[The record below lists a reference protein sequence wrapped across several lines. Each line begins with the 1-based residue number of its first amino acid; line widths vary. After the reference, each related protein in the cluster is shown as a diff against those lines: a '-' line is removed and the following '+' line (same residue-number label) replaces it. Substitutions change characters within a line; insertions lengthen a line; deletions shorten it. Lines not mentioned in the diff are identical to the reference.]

1 MNRFIIGQSIDPGG
15 HKRRENV
22 AADVIFFFNIQNRL
36 ICKWTFVLN
45 QWNKS
50 RFIIFNWLDFVWKED
65 NVADV
70 HLFSLL
76 LFWVIKLDPVP
87 LLELV
92 SNLQSKV
99 ARLQDTELEV
109 KQLRDTLQEYN
120 EEFRQVRNQ
129 GKVHFLSVIFYY
141 FFFCWLLPFVPR
153 PGERR
158 NLNGSSTN
166 GRMNENAT
174 DPRHIDETL
183 RRRSRKWNTRRCS
196 QLPCWARLFLFFF

>member
-1 MNRFIIGQSIDPGG
+1 M
-15 HKRRENV
+15 
-22 AADVIFFFNIQNRL
+22 
-36 ICKWTFVLN
+36 
-45 QWNKS
+45 
-50 RFIIFNWLDFVWKED
+50 DFVWKED

-129 GKVHFLSVIFYY
+129 GKVHFLSVIF
-141 FFFCWLLPFVPR
+141 LL
-153 PGERR
+153 
-158 NLNGSSTN
+158 
-166 GRMNENAT
+166 
-174 DPRHIDETL
+174 
-183 RRRSRKWNTRRCS
+183 
-196 QLPCWARLFLFFF
+196 LFFSGCSRSYLDPVKEET

>member
-1 MNRFIIGQSIDPGG
+1 M
-15 HKRRENV
+15 
-22 AADVIFFFNIQNRL
+22 
-36 ICKWTFVLN
+36 
-45 QWNKS
+45 
-50 RFIIFNWLDFVWKED
+50 DFVWKED

-129 GKVHFLSVIFYY
+129 GHVHFLSII

-183 RRRSRKWNTRRCS
+183 RRRSRK
-196 QLPCWARLFLFFF
+196 